1 MFDLCPRSALD
12 TYICPALLTAG
23 ERLSLSQGAS
33 QSHPAGDEEDAASL
47 RYSTVGTMPK
57 NFEKSCKAH
66 LEDILVRSI
75 YMDST

>member
-47 RYSTVGTMPK
+47 IGIAQWAPCLKILR
-57 NFEKSCKAH
+57 KAAR
-66 LEDILVRSI
+66 LILKIS
-75 YMDST
+75 